1 MPLIRKSSS
10 ETAPTRAPD
19 VPTLIAALEDGSQ
32 QERWAAARGLAKV
45 PGAVA
50 ALGKALGREA
60 DERVRLA
67 IFTSLATISSAASLD
82 AILPYLRSDDA
93 SLRTGALDAL
103 RLMPGI
109 VPGRLESL
117 LCDPDPD
124 VRLLA
129 CDLARDLSS
138 QEARSL
144 LSNLIEVDPLVNVC
158 AAAVDVLAEIG
169 APDTLPSLVRCA
181 ARFADRPFLGFA
193 VKVASER
200 IGSRF
205 PARHG

>member
-1 MPLIRKSSS
+1 
-10 ETAPTRAPD
+10 
-19 VPTLIAALEDGSQ
+19 
-32 QERWAAARGLAKV
+32 
-45 PGAVA
+45 
-50 ALGKALGREA
+50 
-60 DERVRLA
+60 
-67 IFTSLATISSAASLD
+67 
-82 AILPYLRSDDA
+82 
-93 SLRTGALDAL
+93 
-103 RLMPGI
+103 MPGI

-138 QEARSL
+138 QEASIL
-144 LSNLIEVDPLVNVC
+144 LSSLIEVDPSVNVC